1 MDTLGFGERLR
12 HVQHRVQSLA
22 DLGREETHDRLIR
35 VFVELLPKLLHCE
48 RCSIFLAD
56 PQGDTL
62 GAKYGTGISEGEI
75 EVSDPQ
81 SIAGRVA
88 VTGNA
93 VIENHP
99 NRAAPSHHEAEKATG
114 FQLQNILCVPV
125 RSRAMGSE
133 IVGVVEVLNKKGGF
147 DAQDQER
154 LEDLADGLS
163 HAIESVWAQDRLVAL
178 GVELSR
184 EIATLPDRNRS
195 FIASDPRMIQ
205 ILDEVEALGPTPASV
220 LITGENGTGKEL
232 VARRLHQ
239 LSGDPGRPFVA
250 VNCAAI
256 PENLIESEFFGH
268 ERGAFTGAEKSKP
281 GFLEMATGGTLFLDE
296 VGEMPLALQAKLL
309 RVLEQKEGRRVGG
322 QRLVHYR
329 FRLLSATNQDLVAKV
344 ADGSFREDLYYR
356 LFSVHVTVPPLRERL
371 RDIPLMLERFVAE
384 TSEEWQKPISGI
396 APDLIER
403 FEAYHWPGN
412 VRQLRREAE
421 RLVALTPPGESIELN
436 RCSPEL
442 KQRPK
447 ESSLQIIADGSVS
460 LKEQLRAFEH
470 RIVDATLHHCGGK
483 KSQAARCLGISRQ
496 ALHTK
501 LKDREESLDY

>member
-1 MDTLGFGERLR
+1 MDTLGFGERLQ

-35 VFVELLPKLLHCE
+35 VFVELLPKLFHCE

-56 PQGDTL
+56 PEDDTL

-75 EVSDPQ
+75 EVSDPK

-88 VTGNA
+88 TSGEA
-93 VIENHP
+93 VIDNEP
-99 NRAAPSHHEAEKATG
+99 NPAAPSHQQAEKATG

-133 IVGVVEVLNKKGGF
+133 VVGVIEVLNKEGGF
-147 DAQDQER
+147 SDQDQER
-154 LEDLADGLS
+154 LEGLADGLS

-178 GVELSR
+178 GAELSR
-184 EIATLPDRNRS
+184 ELASLPDRSRS
-195 FIASDPRMIQ
+195 FIASDPQMIQ
-205 ILDEVEALGPTPASV
+205 ILDEIEALGPTPAAV

-281 GFLEMATGGTLFLDE
+281 GFLEMAASGTLFLDE

-309 RVLEQKEGRRVGG
+309 RALEQKEGRRVGG
-322 QRLVHYR
+322 QRLVHYH
-329 FRLLSATNQDLVAKV
+329 FRLLSATNQDLEAKV

-356 LFSVHVTVPPLRERL
+356 LFSVQVTVPPLRERL
-371 RDIPLMLERFVAE
+371 LDIPLMLERFVAQ
-384 TSEEWQKPISGI
+384 TSEAWQKPIRGI
-396 APDLIER
+396 APEVVER

-421 RLVALTPPGESIELN
+421 RLVALTPPGEAIELN

-442 KQRPK
+442 RQEVAPR
-447 ESSLQIIADGSVS
+447 SLDIIADGSVS
-460 LKEQLRAFEH
+460 LKDQMRAFEQ
-470 RIVDATLHHCGGK
+470 RIVDATLKHCRGK
-483 KSQAARCLGISRQ
+483 KSEAARCLGISRQ
-496 ALHTK
+496 ALHAK
-501 LKDREESLDY
+501 LKDRDRD